1 MKNVGLSG
9 GIGSGKTTV
18 SKILKN
24 NGIPVYDSDT
34 RAKFIMNNSYEIKKR
49 IIDNFGKESYQDNVL
64 NKKHISK
71 LVFND
76 KVALKKINMIVH
88 PFILKD
94 FIDWKKSVFYKY
106 VVYESAL
113 IFESGFYKNND
124 YNILVI
130 SDKNE
135 RIERVVKRDNVNKKD
150 VVIRINNQWEDEKKI
165 PLADYIINNNS
176 ISKINQRVLNLIDT
190 LDNLFN

>member
-88 PFILKD
+88 PLIFKD

-135 RIERVVKRDNVNKKD
+135 RIERVVKRDNVNKQD

>member
-71 LVFND
+71 LVSMT
-76 KVALKKINMIVH
+76 K
-88 PFILKD
+88 
-94 FIDWKKSVFYKY
+94 
-106 VVYESAL
+106 
-113 IFESGFYKNND
+113 
-124 YNILVI
+124 
-130 SDKNE
+130 
-135 RIERVVKRDNVNKKD
+135 
-150 VVIRINNQWEDEKKI
+150 
-165 PLADYIINNNS
+165 
-176 ISKINQRVLNLIDT
+176 
-190 LDNLFN
+190 